1 MASDTQFVY
10 TQGMSFR
17 LLLAAVFLLN
27 GTLSSCGDDVES
39 AAILPQLT
47 VLEVGPRP
55 LLPGTNVVIKGTGFV
70 PPEVA
75 VINAYVDGQISGT
88 PVSFFVQPERID
100 DQTMMFT
107 IDLTLT
113 SILIRAN
120 GLLLGNLIVERI
132 PLAGG
137 GADVAIFPLSIE
149 TETQIFPTLQLVQ
162 PTILYPGEEMQV
174 QGNGFL
180 HPSEGLTLVKFEGEF
195 ETSFPVETRSIDGLT
210 IPAAGVNPMMRNAL
224 SFELTPDVFGIRPG
238 SFVGSIRV
246 VNQPKNG
253 TLMESAPLSV
263 GPLPLKAPY
272 VNTVS
277 PLEASRG
284 QRIAFD
290 GRGFLRSD
298 GIFQSASLVLLEGTF
313 QPNRGPAEDWL
324 GSDAVAL
331 LPDALEGNTR
341 FEHVL
346 RLRQDVDGEIL
357 GFGTVPGV
365 FSGKATPV
373 VLAGQD
379 TVSGEGLPVQLR
391 IRPPTQMVY
400 VKFLPSFDEALD
412 AFGLVVEREA
422 VQSRIMEVLRRDYE
436 GINIDFS
443 FEWPE
448 NFEEFTI
455 VEIGA
460 YDPNGSNLFGLDNT
474 AGKDVGNLRFDDV
487 VGGFNADTRA
497 ANSAAYGGV
506 FPAEF
511 LNMSP
516 TLSNSP
522 MTSPRFD
529 EIFAPIIPLLGGTPA
544 TPGESQTGT
553 WRGETIAECIRV
565 YGNLIGNTV
574 THEIAHALGLTA
586 IDGHFHNVGDNPGW
600 IMDSGGFRPFAERAE
615 IDGTSPA
622 KFSPF
627 NREYLELILPME

>member
-1 MASDTQFVY
+1 M
-10 TQGMSFR
+10 
-17 LLLAAVFLLN
+17 LLAVTIFLLIP
-27 GTLSSCGDDVES
+27 LKSCGPDTET

-47 VLEVGPRP
+47 VLDVGPRP
-55 LLPGTNVVIKGTGFV
+55 FLPGTKVVIKGTGFV

-75 VINAYVDGQISGT
+75 TINAYVDGQISGT
-88 PVSFFVQPERID
+88 PVTFFVQPERID
-100 DQTMMFT
+100 DQTLTFT

-113 SILIRAN
+113 SILIRPN

-132 PLAGG
+132 PLASGE
-137 GADVAIFPLSIE
+137 ADVAIFPLSVG
-149 TETQIFPTLQLVQ
+149 TETQIFPTMQLVQ
-162 PTILYPGEEMQV
+162 PTVLYPGEEMRV
-174 QGNGFL
+174 EGNGFL
-180 HPSEGLTLVKFEGEF
+180 HPSEGLTLVRFQGDF
-195 ETSFPVETRSIDGLT
+195 QTTFPVDTKVIDGLT
-210 IPAAGVNPMMRNAL
+210 IPAAGVDPLTRTAL

-238 SFVGSIRV
+238 SFVGTISV

-253 TLMESAPLSV
+253 TQMESSPLTV
-263 GPLPLKAPY
+263 GPLPLKAPF
-272 VNTVS
+272 VSTVS
-277 PLEASRG
+277 PIEASRG
-284 QRIAFD
+284 QRIKFD

-298 GIFQSASLVLLEGTF
+298 GIFQSASIVLLEGTF
-313 QPNRGPAEDWL
+313 QPNRGPSEEWI
-324 GSDAVAL
+324 GSGAVAL

-346 RLRQDVDGEIL
+346 RLTKDVDGEIS

-365 FSGKATPV
+365 FDGKATPV
-373 VLAGQD
+373 VLAGQE
-379 TVSGEGLPVQLR
+379 TVSGEGLPVQLL

-412 AFGLVVEREA
+412 AFGLVVEREG
-422 VQSRIMEVLRRDYE
+422 VQTRIMEVLRRDYE

-443 FEWPE
+443 FEWPD

-497 ANSAAYGGV
+497 SNSAAYGGV

-511 LNMSP
+511 LNISP

-522 MTSPRFD
+522 MVSPRFD
-529 EIFAPIIPLLGGTPA
+529 DIFSPVVPLLGGTPA
-544 TPGESQTGT
+544 KPGESQNGS
-553 WRGETIAECIRV
+553 WRGQVIAECVRV

-574 THEIAHALGLTA
+574 SHEIAHTLGLTS
-586 IDGHFHNVGDNPGW
+586 IDGHFHNIGDNPGW
-600 IMDSGGFRPFAERAE
+600 IMDSGGFRPFPERAE
-615 IDGTSPA
+615 IDGYAPA